1 MCVTHRPGH
10 SHHPTPDL
18 GFVSPG
24 GWGVCGVQ
32 LEGGG
37 GRLQPA
43 LRCRSQQE
51 ESGQPGCLGPLSQPR
66 SLVLGGLGAGER
78 NFTPSRGR
86 QLGCNQ
92 GLEGVHKGVW
102 FIISPSGDRLRDPTY
117 PPSRDGKLA

>member
-37 GRLQPA
+37 GGGCRLPF
-43 LRCRSQQE
+43 
-51 ESGQPGCLGPLSQPR
+51 
-66 SLVLGGLGAGER
+66 GAV
-78 NFTPSRGR
+78 PSRRRAGSPAAWVPFPSPTHSCWVA
-86 QLGCNQ
+86 LGQ
-92 GLEGVHKGVW
+92 GSVISLHLGEG
-102 FIISPSGDRLRDPTY
+102 I
-117 PPSRDGKLA
+117 